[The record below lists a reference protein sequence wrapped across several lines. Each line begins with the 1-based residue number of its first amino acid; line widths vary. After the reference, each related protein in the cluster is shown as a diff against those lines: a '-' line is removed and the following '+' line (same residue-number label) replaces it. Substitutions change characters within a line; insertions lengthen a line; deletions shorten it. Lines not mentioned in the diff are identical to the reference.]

1 MDILN
6 FISWIKSSN
15 YRTTLPTDVQSLL
28 VIGAKDPSRDDGYLS
43 LAINTAPL
51 QAVYD
56 SANVTQLTAIT
67 TAVTVN
73 AHNGIITTVSSTLAG
88 GSNAAFTVNNSKVT
102 TASKILLTVNH
113 PGAGIPVLITEAV
126 ANGSFAIRIYNVSA
140 ADDLNRLDTLV
151 CGARYDPPPDNA
163 DRISSNP
170 TNILYCQGKLFPL
183 FPYSLVFPI
192 DMINM
197 FLLM

>member
-15 YRTTLPTDVQSLL
+15 YRATLPTDVQSLL

-140 ADDLNRLDTLV
+140 ATAFNNTLKISYLILD
-151 CGARYDPPPDNA
+151 
-163 DRISSNP
+163 
-170 TNILYCQGKLFPL
+170 
-183 FPYSLVFPI
+183 
-192 DMINM
+192 
-197 FLLM
+197 

>member
-6 FISWIKSSN
+6 FISWIKSGN
-15 YRTTLPTDVQSLL
+15 YRATLPTDVPSLL
-28 VIGAKDPSRDDGYLS
+28 AIGAKDPSRDDGYLT
-43 LAINTAPL
+43 LAVNAAPL

-113 PGAGIPVLITEAV
+113 PGAGIPVLITETIT
-126 ANGSFAIRIYNVSA
+126 NGSFDIRIYNVSA
-140 ADDLNRLDTLV
+140 ATAFNNTLEISYLILD
-151 CGARYDPPPDNA
+151 
-163 DRISSNP
+163 
-170 TNILYCQGKLFPL
+170 
-183 FPYSLVFPI
+183 
-192 DMINM
+192 
-197 FLLM
+197 

>member
-6 FISWIKSSN
+6 FISWIKAGE
-15 YRTTLPTDVQSLL
+15 YRTTLPTDTSNLIA
-28 VIGAKDPSRDDGYLS
+28 IGAKDPSRYDGYRPM
-43 LAINTAPL
+43 AINAAPL
-51 QAVYD
+51 QSLYD
-56 SANVTQLTAIT
+56 TANVTQLTAIT

-126 ANGSFAIRIYNVSA
+126 ANGSFAIRIYNVTASTA
-140 ADDLNRLDTLV
+140 FNNTLEISYLILD
-151 CGARYDPPPDNA
+151 
-163 DRISSNP
+163 
-170 TNILYCQGKLFPL
+170 
-183 FPYSLVFPI
+183 
-192 DMINM
+192 
-197 FLLM
+197 

>member
-102 TASKILLTVNH
+102 TASKILLTVDH
-113 PGAGIPVLITEAV
+113 PGAGIPVLITETIT
-126 ANGSFAIRIYNVSA
+126 NGSFDIRIYNVSA
-140 ADDLNRLDTLV
+140 ATAFNNTLEISYLILD
-151 CGARYDPPPDNA
+151 
-163 DRISSNP
+163 
-170 TNILYCQGKLFPL
+170 
-183 FPYSLVFPI
+183 
-192 DMINM
+192 
-197 FLLM
+197 